1 MPEFFKAASFLRFG
15 SAWSLGFRA
24 LLVGSSP
31 GPNRNRIPWRIA
43 HGAIPGPCV
52 QSESP
57 EQSCRFGHLLGSEA
71 SILKVPGPGS
81 QSCPRVPPSLQY
93 LMKKDLK
100 KCLPYDFF
108 CILRFCMMLPL
119 VLSSAVKLSESET
132 KVTDLTGTNG
142 TTSKES
148 PCCKRNVNRMPEFL
162 KKKSVGEGE
171 KRHGVNESR
180 RMTSHVQRHA
190 LISMSLSA
198 ETKRIFSGFR
208 SSSVHVFKTLYTIM
222 NVFNVRILRA
232 CCILMWFNTC
242 HWILVSQF
250 SSEGAYL
257 CLPS

>member
-57 EQSCRFGHLLGSEA
+57 ERSCRFGHLLGSEA

-142 TTSKES
+142 TTSIRK
-148 PCCKRNVNRMPEFL
+148 PMLQAKCQQNAWFFF
-162 KKKSVGEGE
+162 KKKCRGGG
-171 KRHGVNESR
+171 K
-180 RMTSHVQRHA
+180 TSWRQWVTSYDVARPAPCLDINVA
-190 LISMSLSA
+190 LGRDQ
-198 ETKRIFSGFR
+198 E
-208 SSSVHVFKTLYTIM
+208 
-222 NVFNVRILRA
+222 NILW
-232 CCILMWFNTC
+232 L
-242 HWILVSQF
+242 
-250 SSEGAYL
+250 
-257 CLPS
+257 

>member
-57 EQSCRFGHLLGSEA
+57 ERSCRFGHLLGSEA

-93 LMKKDLK
+93 LMKKNLK

-108 CILRFCMMLPL
+108 VFYDSAWCCHWSCQ
-119 VLSSAVKLSESET
+119 VLWSCLSQRPKSQTSRAQTAQRQKKAHVASEMST
-132 KVTDLTGTNG
+132 ECLN
-142 TTSKES
+142 
-148 PCCKRNVNRMPEFL
+148 L
-162 KKKSVGEGE
+162 KKKV
-171 KRHGVNESR
+171 
-180 RMTSHVQRHA
+180 
-190 LISMSLSA
+190 
-198 ETKRIFSGFR
+198 
-208 SSSVHVFKTLYTIM
+208 
-222 NVFNVRILRA
+222 
-232 CCILMWFNTC
+232 
-242 HWILVSQF
+242 
-250 SSEGAYL
+250 
-257 CLPS
+257 

>member
-1 MPEFFKAASFLRFG
+1 MPEFFKAASFLCFG

-43 HGAIPGPCV
+43 RGAIPGPCV
-52 QSESP
+52 QSGSP
-57 EQSCRFGHLLGSEA
+57 ERSCRFGHLLGSEA

-100 KCLPYDFF
+100 KCLPYDFLHST
-108 CILRFCMMLPL
+108 ILHDVAIGPVRCCEVVWVRDQSHRPHGHKRHNVKRKPMLQ
-119 VLSSAVKLSESET
+119 AKCQQ
-132 KVTDLTGTNG
+132 NAWI
-142 TTSKES
+142 
-148 PCCKRNVNRMPEFL
+148 F

-208 SSSVHVFKTLYTIM
+208 SSSVHVFKTLYTLIRF
-222 NVFNVRILRA
+222 NVFNVRIY
-232 CCILMWFNTC
+232 MHVVF
-242 HWILVSQF
+242 
-250 SSEGAYL
+250 
-257 CLPS
+257 

>member
-1 MPEFFKAASFLRFG
+1 MPEFFKAASFLCFG

-52 QSESP
+52 QSGSP
-57 EQSCRFGHLLGSEA
+57 ERSCRFGHLLGSEA

-93 LMKKDLK
+93 LMKKDLQ
-100 KCLPYDFF
+100 KCLQYDIF

-119 VLSSAVKLSESET
+119 VQSSAVKLSESET

-142 TTSKES
+142 RTSIRK
-148 PCCKRNVNRMPEFL
+148 PMLQAKCQQCQNL
-162 KKKSVGEGE
+162 KKKEGE
-171 KRHGVNESR
+171 KRHGVSESR

-208 SSSVHVFKTLYTIM
+208 SSSVHVFNTLY
-222 NVFNVRILRA
+222 
-232 CCILMWFNTC
+232 
-242 HWILVSQF
+242 
-250 SSEGAYL
+250 
-257 CLPS
+257 